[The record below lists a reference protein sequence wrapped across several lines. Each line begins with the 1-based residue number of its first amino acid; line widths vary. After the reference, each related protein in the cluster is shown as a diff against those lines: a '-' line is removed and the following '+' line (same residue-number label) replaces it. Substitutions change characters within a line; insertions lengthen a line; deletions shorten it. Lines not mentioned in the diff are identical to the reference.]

1 VMNRA
6 LLELQ
11 GAAHLRRGVLPLCGH
26 LSDLQSVNV
35 GSYVQSCC
43 YHKFAQVPHCIAPIA
58 DNAIIAQFSSCPVS
72 LRYSH
77 ICSHT
82 CMQDVGRR
90 S

>member
-1 VMNRA
+1 MNRA

-58 DNAIIAQFSSCPVS
+58 DNARSDHLSVRMSFHALLDSCFVAQCP
-72 LRYSH
+72 RY
-77 ICSHT
+77 
-82 CMQDVGRR
+82 
-90 S
+90 